1 MGSFGERLR
10 REREKRGV
18 SLEEIA
24 GSTKIGTRSLRALED
39 DAFDSLP
46 GGIFNKGFVR
56 AYARTLG
63 LDEGQWLADFNAA
76 HAEYLAAHGP
86 PPIQPAAE
94 EESEERF
101 SLWPAIAVLAAIGL
115 VGAGWFVWRTQRT
128 PDGDAATAQ
137 VANAPTTETQSSAPV
152 TSEQSQQ
159 TATATSAS
167 AVTRPAV
174 ETPPA
179 AVPRSPE
186 KPKVSGVSSA
196 AELSAS
202 RTRTPAPI
210 RLELFARE
218 ESWISVLA
226 DGKSLGQGVLAAQ
239 KHKSI
244 AAQKEV
250 RVKLGNVAGVEVSF
264 NGQPINV
271 DGQPKQVKE
280 LTFTVD
286 GLQQ

>member
-1 MGSFGERLR
+1 
-10 REREKRGV
+10 
-18 SLEEIA
+18 
-24 GSTKIGTRSLRALED
+24 
-39 DAFDSLP
+39 
-46 GGIFNKGFVR
+46 
-56 AYARTLG
+56 
-63 LDEGQWLADFNAA
+63 
-76 HAEYLAAHGP
+76 
-86 PPIQPAAE
+86 
-94 EESEERF
+94 
-101 SLWPAIAVLAAIGL
+101 
-115 VGAGWFVWRTQRT
+115 
-128 PDGDAATAQ
+128 
-137 VANAPTTETQSSAPV
+137 
-152 TSEQSQQ
+152 
-159 TATATSAS
+159 
-167 AVTRPAV
+167 
-174 ETPPA
+174 
-179 AVPRSPE
+179 
-186 KPKVSGVSSA
+186 VSGVSSA
-196 AELSAS
+196 AELSAL